1 MRPAAGPWEVSSLSM
16 TEEVTS
22 GYSIGVDIGGTF
34 TDCAVVAPDGAV
46 TIGKVLTTPDD
57 LSVGFFDSIGDA
69 ASKMGLGD
77 RELLA
82 RTTRLAHGTTVGINA
97 LVTRSGAKVGLLAT
111 KGHGDAIRIMN
122 NFGRVTGA
130 SIEEMLDYARS
141 SAPEQFIEPE
151 MTKEITERLDFSGEV
166 VVKLDEAEVAEALDQ
181 LVAAGA
187 TALAIC
193 YLWSHVNPVHELR
206 TKEIVQAR
214 APELYVSCSCEVAP
228 RIGEYPRTAT
238 TLMNVYIGPLMQKY
252 VDRIVAG
259 AKQRGYVGEVLFA
272 TSEGGLVDTGTV
284 KTHPIST
291 CQSGPVS
298 GVLGCAALGPAMG
311 FHNLISTDMG
321 GTSLDASV
329 IEEGRSLLT
338 DEAVLERHQ
347 LHLRKVDVESIG
359 AGGGS
364 IAWFDEAA
372 RTIKVGPQSSGAVP
386 GPACYGRGG
395 TEPTVTDAD
404 LLLGI
409 LDADRGLAGG
419 LKLDRDAAEK
429 ALARLG
435 ARVGLDAVHTAAG
448 IVEIV
453 DSRMED
459 LLRRIS
465 LQKGHDP
472 RDFVVWAFGGAAGMH
487 ASLYSRGLGIS
498 RVVVPMNDL
507 ASVWSAYGIAISDL
521 TRTFQAP
528 LYLQSPFDPAPLSE
542 AYDRLEA
549 EATEYA
555 RQVAGPS
562 ARLELSR
569 TAEIKYAMQW
579 YSVEVDVPAGPVGQK
594 TVDEMVDT
602 FDRSYEKRYGR
613 GSAYREAGV
622 TLSNLR
628 VTVRLPWSRPPLR
641 RAEANGDGNGTTAAI
656 AERPVFWLEL
666 KKFLPTPVYEGK
678 GLPPETILDGP
689 AVVEYPDTTVAV
701 RPGQQLSVDGFGNL
715 VISMAKGGAQ

>member
-1 MRPAAGPWEVSSLSM
+1 MTDEV
-16 TEEVTS
+16 VS

-34 TDCAVVAPDGAV
+34 TDCAVVAPDGGV
-46 TIGKVLTTPDD
+46 TIGKVLTTPEDR
-57 LSVGFFDSIGDA
+57 SVGFFGSIGNA
-69 ASKMGLGD
+69 ASKMGLKE
-77 RELLA
+77 RELVM

-111 KGHGDAIRIMN
+111 KGHGDAIRIMDN
-122 NFGRVTGA
+122 TGRITGA

-141 SAPEQFIEPE
+141 TAPEQFIERE
-151 MTKEITERLDFSGEV
+151 MTKEITERIDFSGEV
-166 VVKLDEAEVAEALDQ
+166 VVQLDEAGVAAAVDQ

-187 TALAIC
+187 TAIAIC
-193 YLWSHVNPVHELR
+193 YLWSHVNPIHELR
-206 TKEIVQAR
+206 TKEILQAR
-214 APELYVSCSCEVAP
+214 APDLYVSCSCEVAP

-238 TLMNVYIGPLMQKY
+238 TIMNVYIGPLMERY

-259 AKQRGYVGEVLFA
+259 AKERGYNGEVLFA

-298 GVLGCAALGPAMG
+298 GVLGCAALGPLMG
-311 FHNLISTDMG
+311 FPNVISTDMG

-338 DEAVLERHQ
+338 DETVLERHQ

-364 IAWFDEAA
+364 IAWFDEAT

-395 TEPTVTDAD
+395 TDPTVTDAD
-404 LLLGI
+404 LMLGI

-419 LKLDRDAAEK
+419 LKLDLAAAEK
-429 ALARLG
+429 ALGQLG
-435 ARVGLDAVHTAAG
+435 ARVGLGAVQTAAG
-448 IVEIV
+448 IVEII

-487 ASLYSRGLGIS
+487 ASLYSRGLGIT

-528 LYLQSPFDPAPLSE
+528 LYLQSPFDPAALAES
-542 AYDRLEA
+542 YHRLED
-549 EATEYA
+549 EAKHYA
-555 RQVAGPS
+555 RQVAGPT
-562 ARLELSR
+562 AHLELSR

-579 YSVEVDVPAGPVGQK
+579 YSVEVDVPAGAVGPK
-594 TVDEMVDT
+594 TIAEMVDT

-613 GSAYREAGV
+613 GSAYREAGM
-622 TLSNLR
+622 TLSNVR

-641 RAEANGDGNGTTAAI
+641 RADANGDGLEITAAI
-656 AERPVFWLEL
+656 TERPVFWLEL
-666 KKFLPTPVYEGK
+666 KEFLPTPVYEGK
-678 GLPPETILDGP
+678 RLPPQTTIDGP

-701 RPGQQLSVDGFGNL
+701 RPGQRLLVDGFGNL
-715 VISMAKGGAQ
+715 VISMAEGGAQ